1 VNAELS
7 SYGAESAGTL
17 DTEHQ
22 VQVALVHALRDA
34 IRSGDTDR
42 AREILEQ
49 TVEHSAVHFMSE
61 QLLMRLCSYPDYDDH
76 VLDHDH
82 MMEELRRVSV
92 GQAPVD
98 SPLGPQ
104 EAEELMKFLMRH
116 IATRDQRFTEY
127 YRDWSRKA
135 RPETKA

>member
-1 VNAELS
+1 
-7 SYGAESAGTL
+7 
-17 DTEHQ
+17 
-22 VQVALVHALRDA
+22 
-34 IRSGDTDR
+34 
-42 AREILEQ
+42 
-49 TVEHSAVHFMSE
+49 
-61 QLLMRLCSYPDYDDH
+61 
-76 VLDHDH
+76 